1 MVSSVVPGIKHHSIH
16 YNLVGFYAISEKAE
30 EKTQLISTSFH
41 LILDMHVL
49 KGLKPALILN
59 DKFHFFFKNIF
70 LNIYV
75 NSPVFMKLGGW
86 IISFVGVKPKYI
98 LLCSSYQLITCSCNT
113 KIYNCLP
120 QQDKHWNTK
129 TKIRKRM
136 STRHSY
142 FNYSRL

>member
-1 MVSSVVPGIKHHSIH
+1 MINFI
-16 YNLVGFYAISEKAE
+16 
-30 EKTQLISTSFH
+30 
-41 LILDMHVL
+41 
-49 KGLKPALILN
+49 
-59 DKFHFFFKNIF
+59 FFFKNIF

-98 LLCSSYQLITCSCNT
+98 LLCSSYRLITCSCNT

-129 TKIRKRM
+129 TKIRNRM

-142 FNYSRL
+142 FNYSQNQITWNRKTTLKHYFSVFDAYTKEIVFPVSY